1 MIESKFKE
9 LVDIVRRLRVEC
21 PWDRE
26 QTNDSIKAATIE
38 EAYEVV
44 ESIDNKDYEDLK
56 KELGDLLLH
65 VIFHSIIAEENDN
78 FKLEDVITSIKE
90 KLIRRHPHVFGDVV
104 VENSEHVKRNWES
117 IKLKEGR
124 KSVLDGV
131 PEIMPALQRAYR
143 IQEKASKVGFD
154 WNKKED
160 IWKKVVEEI
169 EEMHKAEISAEGRS
183 ASSGKDQKS
192 QPEAERQ
199 KAEKVIAKDGSDSG
213 RKNEVNEELENEIGD
228 VFFALVNYARFLKI
242 NPENALRKT
251 ISKFIKRFNY
261 IEKKLEKN
269 GKKIDESKLEE
280 MDAYWNESKRI
291 FS

>member
-9 LVDIVRRLRVEC
+9 LVDIVRKLRVEC

-44 ESIDNKDYEDLK
+44 ESIDNKDYDELK

-65 VIFHSIIAEENDN
+65 VIFHSVIAEEDNN
-78 FKLEDVITSIKE
+78 FKLEDVVTSIKE

-104 VENSEHVKRNWES
+104 VENSEHVKKNWES

-124 KSVLDGV
+124 KSVLEGV

-143 IQEKASKVGFD
+143 LQEKASKVGFD
-154 WNKKED
+154 WNNKED
-160 IWKKVVEEI
+160 IWNKVVEEI
-169 EEMHKAEISAEGRS
+169 EEMHVEEVKG
-183 ASSGKDQKS
+183 QKS
-192 QPEAERQ
+192 
-199 KAEKVIAKDGSDSG
+199 KV
-213 RKNEVNEELENEIGD
+213 KNEVNEKLENEIGD

-251 ISKFIKRFNY
+251 NKKFITRFNY
-261 IEKKLEKN
+261 IEKKLEEN
-269 GKKIDESKLEE
+269 GKKINESNLEE
-280 MDAYWNESKRI
+280 MDVYWNESKKVNN
-291 FS
+291 